1 MHQPTRREALK
12 FAAAFA
18 GAAASSALSD
28 SIRRAAAIAP
38 EPGSTFLDAE
48 HVVIL
53 MQENRSFDHAYGT
66 LRGVRGFDDP
76 RAITLPNGRPVWVQS
91 NSRGESFVP
100 FRLNLID
107 SKSTWMGC
115 LPHSWMD
122 QVDARHGGLHDRWL
136 DAKPSGEDEYAHLP
150 LTMGYYDRQDIPF
163 YYELADAFTI
173 CDQNFCSV
181 LSATTPNRCY
191 LWTGTIRSAAKDG
204 GRVHLH
210 NHEIDIGAEV
220 TWPTFPERL
229 EDHGISWKCYQNELY
244 ADVGLQD
251 EEGPWLCN
259 FGDNPLEYFTQYY
272 PHLAVARRRHVKSL
286 VASLRSELSSLEA
299 KVADERGAVNVRLTA
314 RLARKK
320 RELDKAIAERDR
332 STDAAFAQLSPRA
345 RALHEKAFC
354 TNIGDP
360 DYHQLTT
367 LTYSENGIQ
376 RRVQVPKG
384 DLFYQFRKDVAD
396 DSLPAVSWLSAPE
409 RFSDHPGSAWY
420 GAWYIAEAIN
430 ILIQNPN
437 VWKKTIFILT
447 YDENDGY
454 FDHVPPFTA
463 PHPTRPGSGV
473 LSASIDAAVEYVE
486 ATPEAVRRS
495 PGEVRDSP
503 LGLGYRV
510 PLVIA
515 SPWSRG
521 GYVCSQVF
529 DHTSPIQFLEKWLS
543 RRAGREIKEENIS
556 AWRRA
561 VCGDL
566 TAAFRSEPAAAP
578 DMHIPGRDA
587 YVELIHRAKF
597 KALPATGAPLSEAQL
612 AQLERD
618 PTRSALL
625 PRQEPG
631 QRPSCALPYDLAA
644 DGALSED
651 GRRFTISFAARD
663 AKFGKRTAGAPFI
676 VYARLS
682 PEDVR
687 VRNYAVAAGDKIADS
702 WSLADFADERYDLA
716 VYGANG
722 FFRHFR
728 GGADSAAVGVR
739 VDRRLPADGFQAG
752 PTELLIELTSLDAR
766 REILVAIVDASYG
779 SVARQRTL
787 GPKQLVV
794 EAIEVSSNHC
804 WYDLQVVANDDFQ
817 WRFAGRLE
825 TGAEGWSDPVIGRSP
840 ASGVGG

>member
-1 MHQPTRREALK
+1 MDQPTRREALK
-12 FAAAFA
+12 FAAAMA
-18 GAAASSALSD
+18 GMAASSALSD

-38 EPGSTFLDAE
+38 EPGSTFLDAQ

-91 NSRGESFVP
+91 NARGESYVP
-100 FRLNLID
+100 FRLNLKD

-115 LPHSWMD
+115 LPHSWTD

-136 DAKPSGEDEYAHLP
+136 DAKPSGEAEYAHLP

-210 NHEIDIGAEV
+210 NHEIDLGAEV
-220 TWPTFPERL
+220 SWSTFPERL
-229 EDHGISWKCYQNELY
+229 EDHGISWKVYQNEIY
-244 ADVGLQD
+244 ADVGFQD
-251 EEGPWLCN
+251 EEGPWLSN
-259 FGDNPLEYFTQYY
+259 FGDNPLEYFTQYH
-272 PHLAVARRRHVKSL
+272 PHLAVARRRHLKAL
-286 VASLRSELSSLEA
+286 VQSLRRELSDLEA
-299 KVADERGAVNVRLTA
+299 KVSTQHGTVDVRLKA
-314 RLARKK
+314 HIAKKK
-320 RELDKAIAERDR
+320 RELDKAIVEQER
-332 STDAAFAQLSPRA
+332 SSDAAFEQLSPRA
-345 RALHEKAFC
+345 RSLHEKAFC
-354 TNIGDP
+354 TNAGDP
-360 DYHQLTT
+360 DYHQLTS
-367 LTYSENGIQ
+367 LTYSENGVQ

-384 DLFYQFRKDVAD
+384 DLFHQFRKDVENDA
-396 DSLPAVSWLSAPE
+396 LPAVSWLSAPE
-409 RFSDHPGSAWY
+409 RLSDHPGSAWY
-420 GAWYIAEAIN
+420 GAWYIAETIN
-430 ILIQNPN
+430 ILIQNPE
-437 VWKKTIFILT
+437 VWKKTILILT

-473 LSASIDAAVEYVE
+473 VSASLDAAVEYVE
-486 ATPEAVRRS
+486 ATPEEVRRS

-503 LGLGYRV
+503 IGLGYRV

-515 SPWSRG
+515 SPWTRG

-543 RRAGREIKEENIS
+543 RRTGREIREENIS

-566 TAAFRSEPAAAP
+566 TAAFRSEPEAAP
-578 DMHIPGRDA
+578 DMHIPRRDE

-597 KALPATGAPLSEAQL
+597 KSLPATGAPLSTAEL
-612 AQLERD
+612 AKLELD
-618 PTRSALL
+618 STRSALL

-631 QRPSCALPYDLAA
+631 QRPSCALPYDLAVN
-644 DGALSED
+644 GALSED
-651 GRRFTISFAARD
+651 GRRFTISFAARNEH
-663 AKFGKRTAGAPFI
+663 FGKRAAGSPFI
-676 VYARLS
+676 VYSRLK
-682 PEDVR
+682 PGEVR
-687 VRNYAVAAGDKIADS
+687 VRNYAVAAGDEIEDS
-702 WSLADFADERYDLA
+702 WLLADFADGRYDLA
-716 VYGANG
+716 VYGPNG

-728 GGADSAAVGVR
+728 GAGNSAAVGVQ
-739 VDRRLPADGFQAG
+739 VDRRLPADISPAG
-752 PTELLIELTSLDAR
+752 PTELVVGLTNGDAR
-766 REILVAIVDASYG
+766 REILVAIEDTGYG
-779 SVARQRTL
+779 GTPLQRTI
-787 GPKQLVV
+787 PPNQRMMA
-794 EAIEVSSNHC
+794 AINVSSSHG
-804 WYDLQVVANDDFQ
+804 WYDLRIIAEDDLN

-825 TGAEGWSDPVIGRSP
+825 TGVAGWSDPVIGRQ
-840 ASGVGG
+840 ADLT